1 MISWKVLPVCNYKL
15 IFVISLLPR
24 EPCVCDNPFCPILQ
38 PLKQFGC
45 KSCSWPLPPTKRTNP
60 SISTY
65 LLKGLLEA
73 DSFVGSGN
81 GLLLFPQ
88 EAWPQ
93 QLRKFS
99 WFSPKTTEDGPQLW
113 LWLRNMTR
121 DGIWS
126 WLWLNQ
132 DYFSMYKFSPCV
144 LPSIFQ
150 GSEMLSIK
158 VK

>member
-73 DSFVGSGN
+73 DSQVLKVDHFC
-81 GLLLFPQ
+81 FPQ

-150 GSEMLSIK
+150 GSEMLSNK
-158 VK
+158 AK